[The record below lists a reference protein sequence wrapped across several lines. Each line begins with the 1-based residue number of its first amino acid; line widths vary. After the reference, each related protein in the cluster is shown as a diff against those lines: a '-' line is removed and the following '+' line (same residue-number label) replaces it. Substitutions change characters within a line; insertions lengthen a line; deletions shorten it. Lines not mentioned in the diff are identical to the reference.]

1 MHGGLE
7 LVSQEMCDLC
17 PLPLSFSVSLF
28 LRVLPLFN
36 PFSMSPSY
44 CVSDIMNLMLFLWSV
59 DCTCTGEES
68 KEVYFEGGTSSFLL
82 LFCEDASFP
91 LPHF

>member
-28 LRVLPLFN
+28 LRVLSLFN

-59 DCTCTGEES
+59 DCTLLAHNGEES
-68 KEVYFEGGTSSFLL
+68 KEGLL
-82 LFCEDASFP
+82 
-91 LPHF
+91 